1 VHLFRF
7 SLRGAHTVGIPA
19 MFVSDGSAGF
29 KLHLKKTREKGVDVA
44 ENFTNSAVDGGKRS
58 KRFP

>member
-1 VHLFRF
+1 
-7 SLRGAHTVGIPA
+7 

-44 ENFTNSAVDGGKRS
+44 ENFTNSAVYGGKRS

>member
-1 VHLFRF
+1 MFRF
-7 SLRGAHTVGIPA
+7 SVRGAHTGGIPA

-44 ENFTNSAVDGGKRS
+44 ENFTNSAVYGRKRS
-58 KRFP
+58 KRVP